1 MTFDDIMAPLGAE
14 TFTRDYLWQQPLHLQ
29 GSPDKFHDVMN
40 WDVLNRLLG
49 TTTVWTNQTMLL
61 ILDRETVPV
70 AAYTSPMPA
79 RSSGTEFRPDPV
91 RVQQYLA
98 RGATMV
104 LNFIDQ
110 LTPELS
116 AFARSLEVAL
126 GGKVQANLYLSSK
139 RKQGF
144 NAHFDFHDVFAM
156 HVMGEKT
163 WTVFKGRCEWPIQ
176 HPMFEGWTRERHDQ
190 HKGELWR
197 EVTLKPGDLLY
208 LPRGQY
214 HYALAD
220 DGPCVHIAWGVT
232 YPVGMDVV
240 SYAFERM
247 VGEVVG
253 RANLPRDRAALQAR
267 LAEIGQ
273 IIARRLSEPQALEDL
288 SRSWASSGAGRE
300 RYDLPGVIERADPS
314 YRVRRAGL
322 RLVSQGGRHG
332 LVKEGTRQALEVPA
346 AIHRQVAWVLDRD
359 GFVKG
364 ELAAAFPDAGQATLD
379 KLLGDLHRMALVE
392 PA

>member
-1 MTFDDIMAPLGAE
+1 MTFDEIMAPLGAE
-14 TFTRDYLWQQPLHLQ
+14 TFLRDYLGQQPLHLQ
-29 GSPDKFHDVMN
+29 GSPAKFHDVMN

-49 TTTVWTNQTMLL
+49 TTSVWTPQTMML
-61 ILDRETVPV
+61 ILDRETVPPAGYATLT
-70 AAYTSPMPA
+70 AARNGGSEM
-79 RSSGTEFRPDPV
+79 RPDPV
-91 RVQQYLA
+91 RVQQHLA

-110 LTPELS
+110 LTPEL
-116 AFARSLEVAL
+116 AEVARTLERSL
-126 GGKVQANLYLSSK
+126 GGTVQANLYLSSK

-176 HPMFEGWTRERHDQ
+176 HPMFEGWSRERHDQ

-232 YPVGMDVV
+232 YPIGMDVV

-247 VGEVVG
+247 VGESLG

-267 LAEIGQ
+267 LAEIGRL
-273 IIARRLSEPQALEDL
+273 IAQKLTEPQAVDDMARTWERL
-288 SRSWASSGAGRE
+288 GAGRE
-300 RYDLPGVIERADPS
+300 TYHLPEVIEQAEPA

-332 LVKEGTRQALEVPA
+332 LVKEGTRQAVEVPA
-346 AIHRQVAWVLDRD
+346 AIQPQVAWVLNRD
-359 GFVKG
+359 GFAKG
-364 ELAAAFPDAGQATLD
+364 ELAAAFPETGPTALD
-379 KLLGDLHRMALVE
+379 RLLGDLHRMALLE